1 MSAPLKGKIAVV
13 TGSGN
18 GIGRACA
25 TRLAKEG
32 ADVAILD
39 IEQGPLTEVAESL
52 QQFGNRVL
60 PIHLDLTNRPQVVEA
75 FAKIRRDLG
84 EVDILHNNV
93 GQTARERITDFCS
106 SEPEVWDFV
115 IGVSLMPTIMCSRQV
130 APSMRD
136 RRRGKIINTASDS
149 PIIGDA
155 NISDYA
161 AAKAGVMGFTRS
173 LARELAPF
181 QVNVNAV
188 CPGTTRTRMAE
199 LLPKAT
205 LEAAVAGVPMARW
218 GDPSEIANAVFFL
231 ASDQSDYITGQAL
244 VVNGGRVFY

>member
-1 MSAPLKGKIAVV
+1 MNAPLKGRIAVV

-25 TRLAKEG
+25 MRFAQEG

-39 IEQGPLTEVAESL
+39 IEQDALNEVADSL
-52 QQFGNRVL
+52 KQFGNRVL
-60 PIHLDLTNRPQVVEA
+60 PIHLDLTQRPLVVDA

-84 EVDILHNNV
+84 DVDILHNNV
-93 GQTARERITDFCS
+93 GQTARQRITDFCS

-130 APSMRD
+130 APIMRD
-136 RRRGKIINTASDS
+136 RKKGKIVSTASDS
-149 PIIGDA
+149 PLIGDV
-155 NISDYA
+155 NIADYS

-173 LARELAPF
+173 LAREMAPF
-181 QVNVNAV
+181 NVNVNCV
-188 CPGTTRTRMAE
+188 CPGPTRTRMVD
-199 LLPKAT
+199 LLPKAQ
-205 LEAAVAGVPMARW
+205 ADSSVAGVLMGRW
-218 GDPSEIANAVFFL
+218 GEPSEIANAVYFL
-231 ASDQSDYITGQAL
+231 ASDQSDFITGQAL